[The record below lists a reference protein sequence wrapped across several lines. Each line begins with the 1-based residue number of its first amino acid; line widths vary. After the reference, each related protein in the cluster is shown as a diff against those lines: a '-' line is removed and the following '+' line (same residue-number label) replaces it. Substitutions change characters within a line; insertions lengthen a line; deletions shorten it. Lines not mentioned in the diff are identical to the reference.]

1 MNVFCPSGIVLL
13 AAGKESAFRLRRTR
27 RPSDKSWMAYNL
39 DRRPGAWVS
48 GQAARR
54 SALVWAFGAEL
65 MAVALFSIG
74 LILSGRATIFTSV
87 LVIALAVLL
96 KLKGEGAIDAAM
108 PWRWGAKAQLEVG
121 RVLDSLRREGYEVRH
136 DVQPGRE
143 ANLDHVVSGPNG
155 VYIVET
161 KSHRFKATAPKRAKG
176 QAKWLRHEVGV
187 WVTPVICVLTRR
199 KPAFQAD
206 GVWVVPAHS
215 ILDCIRS
222 QSNKSADPAQFKRW
236 LDSL

>member
-1 MNVFCPSGIVLL
+1 
-13 AAGKESAFRLRRTR
+13 
-27 RPSDKSWMAYNL
+27 MAYDF

-48 GQAARR
+48 GQVARR
-54 SALVWAFGAEL
+54 GALVWAFVATL
-65 MAVALFSIG
+65 VAVVLFSIG
-74 LILSGRATIFTSV
+74 LVLSGRATIFTSL

-96 KLKGEGAIDAAM
+96 KLKGESAIDAAM
-108 PWRWGAKAQLEVG
+108 PWRWGAKAEVEVG
-121 RVLDSLRREGYEVRH
+121 RALDSLTREGYAVRH
-136 DVQPGRE
+136 DIRRGRE

-155 VYIVET
+155 VYLVET
-161 KSHRFKATAPKRAKG
+161 KSHRFKSTAPKRAKG

-187 WVTPVICVLTRR
+187 WVTPVICVLRRR

-215 ILDCIRS
+215 ILDWIRS
-222 QSNKSADPAQFKRW
+222 QSNKPADPAQFKRW